1 MGNDAVSTGRPVTI
15 LPESECWQLLSQN
28 SLGRLVTSVDGDPEI
43 FPVNFVVQRRT
54 ILFRTA
60 EGTKLVSG
68 AINHKVAFE
77 IDGHD
82 EVEGWSVIVKGLARG
97 LHTSEEIDEAEQA
110 QLLPWTATVKQHYV
124 RVLPRQVTGRRF
136 VFGAEPDR
144 EFSVP

>member
-60 EGTKLVSG
+60 EGTTVTTRSRAG
-68 AINHKVAFE
+68 A
-77 IDGHD
+77 
-82 EVEGWSVIVKGLARG
+82 
-97 LHTSEEIDEAEQA
+97 
-110 QLLPWTATVKQHYV
+110 
-124 RVLPRQVTGRRF
+124 
-136 VFGAEPDR
+136 
-144 EFSVP
+144 